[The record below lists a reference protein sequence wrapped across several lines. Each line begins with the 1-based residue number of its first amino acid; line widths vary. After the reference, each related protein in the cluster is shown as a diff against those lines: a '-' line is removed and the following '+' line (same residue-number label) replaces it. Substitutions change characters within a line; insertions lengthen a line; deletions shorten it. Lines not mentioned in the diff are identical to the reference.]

1 MGEAPNTPSSLPPL
15 KWLLGYVASP
25 PTPTEGTQFE
35 IKKNKETHNLNLVY
49 LHFLGTVDLTG
60 ADQRFQV
67 GSQPPGHQPKNQSL
81 WELCDC
87 NSSATEECKEAAMKL

>member
-60 ADQRFQV
+60 ADQRFHV
-67 GSQPPGHQPKNQSL
+67 GSLDTNPKPSL
-81 WELCDC
+81 SG
-87 NSSATEECKEAAMKL
+87 NSATEECKEAAMKL